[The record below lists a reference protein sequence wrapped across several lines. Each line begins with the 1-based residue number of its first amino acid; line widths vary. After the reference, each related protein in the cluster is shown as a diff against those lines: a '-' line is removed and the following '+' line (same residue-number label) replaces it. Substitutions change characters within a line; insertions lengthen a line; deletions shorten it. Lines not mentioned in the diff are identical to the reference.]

1 MNQYYTIKKKKMKN
15 SIMNQYFDTIKKNEK
30 LN

>member
-1 MNQYYTIKKKKMKN
+1 MNQYYTIKKMKN

>member
-1 MNQYYTIKKKKMKN
+1 MMNQYYTIKKKMKN